1 MFWEWFPKR
10 LVGDTDCLGV
20 GNDGD
25 AGDLLR
31 GWHDC
36 GGCGQALAVFA
47 AGLVGVGGGVFAC
60 DVGHIVLGVGREGA
74 VGDEWEVNFKQVEVC
89 QRGSVSGLEMVMR
102 VFDAGCGGRC
112 VI

>member
-20 GNDGD
+20 DNDGD
-25 AGDLLR
+25 ADNLLR
-31 GWHDC
+31 GRYDC

-47 AGLVGVGGGVFAC
+47 AGLVGVGGGIFAC
-60 DVGHIVLGVGREGA
+60 NCWHLVRGVGRESA
-74 VGDEWEVNFKQVEVC
+74 VGDEWEVNFKREVC
-89 QRGSVSGLEMVMR
+89 PESSAPGPGTLPR
-102 VFDAGCGGRC
+102 VFYWGRGGRC